1 MSKNDRISA
10 GDDFMEFVAA
20 LARTRR
26 QFHSTVDSEFPLRS
40 SPKRAPRHDTSD
52 SRRAG
57 SRDDKP

>member
-1 MSKNDRISA
+1 MNKKDSISA

-26 QFHSTVDSEFPLRS
+26 QFHSTANSEFSPRS
-40 SPKRAPRHDTSD
+40 SPKRAPRHETGNLRRSD
-52 SRRAG
+52 

>member
-26 QFHSTVDSEFPLRS
+26 QFHSSADPEFSLRS
-40 SPKRAPRHDTSD
+40 SPKRAPRHDTTD

-57 SRDDKP
+57 SRDDKS